1 MKPWLARA
9 RAEAEQP
16 PLRPRVPLHLA
27 LAEGPRRV
35 GSIEPEVALRMA
47 AAGLPIAV
55 GVDGWEVAAP
65 IDASFA
71 KLARWLD
78 AEGLGSRWRDE
89 LLAVVDDRGRELA
102 RIERSVVR
110 VFGLAT
116 AAVHLVGFAPDG
128 RVWVQQRSLAKAT
141 DPGLWDTL
149 MGGQVAAGESAET
162 TLVRETMEEAGLAIA
177 SLRNLCRVAPIE
189 TRRPVGE
196 GYLVERIEVYT
207 AVVPSALVP
216 QNQDGE
222 VERFE
227 CLPLDALESRLATGE
242 FTLEAT
248 LILGAFLEQG

>member
-16 PLRPRVPLHLA
+16 PLHPREPLLLA
-27 LAEGPRRV
+27 LAQGPCHV
-35 GSIEPEVALRMA
+35 GSVEPAVALRMA
-47 AAGLPIAV
+47 AAGLPIAHIA
-55 GVDGWEVAAP
+55 DGWQVAEPA
-65 IDASFA
+65 DTSFA
-71 KLARWLD
+71 ALARWLD

-89 LLAVVDDRGRELA
+89 LLAVVDGRGREVA

-116 AAVHLVGFAPDG
+116 VAVHLVGSAPDG

-149 MGGQVAAGESAET
+149 MGGQVAAGESVET
-162 TLVRETMEEAGLAIA
+162 TLARETMEEAGLAIA
-177 SLRNLCRVAPIE
+177 TLGELRRVAPIA

-207 AVVPSALVP
+207 AVVPAALVP

-227 CLPLDALESRLATGE
+227 CLPRDALESRLAAGE
-242 FTLEAT
+242 FTLEAA
-248 LILGAFLEQG
+248 LILGAFLERG